1 MYKRI
6 SIVLISSVLIALPWL
21 LPPYPM
27 QLMVFVGVFAILT
40 LSLNLI
46 VGYVGMISLGHAGFF
61 LVGAYTS
68 ALLTTDFGISFWLT
82 LPIAIT
88 LTALFGLGVG
98 FPALKLSGHFLAVIT
113 IAFGLIMHI
122 LSVNLEWLT
131 NGISGISN
139 IPRPTFFSYVLR
151 SDAQYYYLVLALLA
165 LLVMVF
171 NQLIESGFGRAL
183 KAVREDETGAACM
196 GVNVNRVKVAS
207 FVLSA
212 AIAGLAGALYAHY
225 VRYLNPDSFTIDIS
239 IRVFIM
245 MIIGGI
251 GSIAG
256 SLIGAFAV
264 YTLPEALRFLNE
276 YYYLVFG
283 ALVVAMM
290 LFLPGGLV
298 SINAIIQRKTQLHP
312 GVLSVFSLKS
322 GKKEDRRG
330 RHT

>member
-6 SIVLISSVLIALPWL
+6 TLLLISAVLIALPWL

-68 ALLTTDFGISFWLT
+68 ALLTVDFGVSFWLT
-82 LPIAIT
+82 LPVAAI
-88 LTALFGLGVG
+88 LTAIFGLCVG

-113 IAFGLIMHI
+113 IAFGLIMHV

-139 IPRPTFFSYVLR
+139 IPRPSFFSYVLR
-151 SDAQYYYLVLALLA
+151 TDAEYYYLVLAVLA
-165 LLVMVF
+165 LVVMVF
-171 NQLIESGFGRAL
+171 YQLIESGVGRAL

-196 GVNVNRVKVAS
+196 GINVNRVKVVS
-207 FVLSA
+207 FVVSA
-212 AIAGLAGALYAHY
+212 AIAGIAGVLYAHY

-251 GSIAG
+251 GSISG

-298 SINAIIQRKTQLHP
+298 SVSAAFQGKTIVHP
-312 GVLSVFSLKS
+312 RVLLWFSLK
-322 GKKEDRRG
+322 GGRKEDRHG
-330 RHT
+330 RNT